1 MIRPFLQ
8 GPVSLQYITIYGLQ
22 RRATLGLICTSRDT
36 NINHKVIICTCY
48 LRLDLTRSCASCIM
62 SGHAPPL
69 HASIMPYHILPVL
82 IRSNHGSHPSSISW
96 NFHETSFC
104 TASTFKAVHA
114 FGSGVRPS
122 LFSSDHLR
130 VSLRHRGSLGCVHP

>member
-22 RRATLGLICTSRDT
+22 GRAILGLICTSRDT

-69 HASIMPYHILPVL
+69 QTSIMPYHILPVL
-82 IRSNHGSHPSSISW
+82 IRTNHGSHPSSLSW
-96 NFHETSFC
+96 DFHETSFC
-104 TASTFKAVHA
+104 TASTFKAVQA
-114 FGSGVRPS
+114 FGSGVWPS
-122 LFSSDHLR
+122 QFSSGHLG

>member
-1 MIRPFLQ
+1 MIRPFPE
-8 GPVSLQYITIYGLQ
+8 GSASLKYITMYGLQ
-22 RRATLGLICTSRDT
+22 GHAILGLICTSRDT

-48 LRLDLTRSCASCIM
+48 LIPDLTRSCASCIM

-82 IRSNHGSHPSSISW
+82 IRSNHGSHPPPISW

-104 TASTFKAVHA
+104 TASTFKTVPAI
-114 FGSGVRPS
+114 GSEVRPS
-122 LFSSDHLR
+122 PFSSDHLR
-130 VSLRHRGSLGCVHP
+130 VY

>member
-22 RRATLGLICTSRDT
+22 GRATLGLICTSRDT

-48 LRLDLTRSCASCIM
+48 FRLDLTRSCASCIM

-69 HASIMPYHILPVL
+69 YASIKYYHIPPVL
-82 IRSNHGSHPSSISW
+82 IRTNHGSHPSSIPW
-96 NFHETSFC
+96 NSHENSFC

-114 FGSGVRPS
+114 FGVESGLLHS
-122 LFSSDHLR
+122 LLSI
-130 VSLRHRGSLGCVHP
+130 CVCYHDVEEA